1 MATGGNR
8 MILSEVWTWLTSG
21 DSWSGDDGI
30 TARTLEHLGYTGL
43 TMVLAIAIAVPL
55 GTWIAHS
62 GRGAWLITV
71 ANTARAV
78 PSLGLLLILVLWL
91 QPKFQGE
98 TNLGFLLPSIVALV
112 VLALPPLL
120 AGAYSGVSE
129 VDPAARD
136 AAAGMGMTGSEV
148 FFKVELPCALPLIF
162 SGIRSA
168 TLQVVATATIAA
180 FTGLGGLGRYVIDGR
195 QTSQSDMMI
204 GGAIL
209 VAVLALI
216 LELALAA
223 VQRSVVSPGLGGRA
237 RRGASAS
244 DDEGSEAD
252 QTIPSTREQA
262 PA

>member
-1 MATGGNR
+1 

-21 DSWSGDDGI
+21 DSWSGDGGI
-30 TARTLEHLGYTGL
+30 TARTLEHLGYTAL
-43 TMVLAIAIAVPL
+43 TMVLAVAIAVPL

-136 AAAGMGMTGSEV
+136 AATGMGMTGSEV

-204 GGAIL
+204 GGAVL
-209 VAVLALI
+209 VAVLALV
-216 LELALAA
+216 LELVLAV

-237 RRGASAS
+237 RRGASSTDDESSAS
-244 DDEGSEAD
+244 D
-252 QTIPSTREQA
+252 QTTPSTREQA

>member
-1 MATGGNR
+1 
-8 MILSEVWTWLTSG
+8 MILADVWTWLTSSE
-21 DSWSGDDGI
+21 SWSGDGGI
-30 TARTLEHLGYTGL
+30 GRRLIEHLEYTGW
-43 TMVLAIAIAVPL
+43 TMVVAILIAVPL
-55 GTWIAHS
+55 GTWIAHT
-62 GRGAWLITV
+62 GRGAWLITL

-98 TNLGFLLPSIVALV
+98 TDLGFLLPSIVALV
-112 VLALPPLL
+112 VLAMPPLL

-136 AAAGMGMTGSEV
+136 AAKGMGMTGTEV

-195 QTSQSDMMI
+195 QTSMPDMMI
-204 GGAIL
+204 GGAVL
-209 VAVLALI
+209 VALLALA
-216 LELALAA
+216 LELALTL
-223 VQRSVVSPGLGGRA
+223 VQRGVVSPGLSGRT
-237 RRGASAS
+237 RRRTRTQS
-244 DDEGSEAD
+244 
-252 QTIPSTREQA
+252 STREQA